1 MKDQQRQSIREE
13 IGLYFD
19 NNMTPDAQESFLSKV
34 NANPNYRSTFDREK
48 NVRELLRNKVQRTS
62 VSADLIQAI
71 KNRIK
76 KD

>member
-1 MKDQQRQSIREE
+1 MKDHQRQSIREE
-13 IGLYFD
+13 MGLYFD

-34 NANPNYRSTFDREK
+34 NANPKFRTTFNREK

-62 VSADLIQAI
+62 VSPDVIETI

-76 KD
+76 KN